1 MDTSEMQELRQEP
14 AGMGQG
20 FLVVHVTTARG
31 AIPLE
36 GALVNIRQ
44 DAPAENGIRGEV
56 IAVQVTG
63 SDGNTNPL
71 TLSAPRRSQSLT
83 PGNGVQK
90 PYATYHV
97 EVQLEGYYTQNY
109 ANVPIFDGIAAIQPA
124 DLIPLPEN
132 GRTDSRT
139 PDGDRFFESQAPD
152 L

>member
-1 MDTSEMQELRQEP
+1 MDTSERP
-14 AGMGQG
+14 AQRSNGTGQG

-36 GALVNIRQ
+36 GAQVNVR
-44 DAPAENGIRGEV
+44 DNRPEFEEGRGDV
-56 IAVQVTG
+56 IASLISG
-63 SDGNTNPL
+63 SDGNTQPL
-71 TLSAPRRSQSLT
+71 SLSAPPRSDSLQ
-83 PGNGVQK
+83 PMNGNEK

-139 PDGDRFFESQAPD
+139 PDGDRFFESSAPN

>member
-1 MDTSEMQELRQEP
+1 MDTSERPEVRP
-14 AGMGQG
+14 TNDMGQG

-36 GALVNIRQ
+36 GALVNVRQ
-44 DAPAENGIRGEV
+44 DAPNEEGIRGDV
-56 IAVQVTG
+56 IAALITG
-63 SDGNTNPL
+63 NDGNTEPL
-71 TLSAPRRSQSLT
+71 ALPAPRRSQSLT
-83 PGNGVQK
+83 PNNGAQK
-90 PYATYHV
+90 PYSTYHV
-97 EVQLEGYYTQNY
+97 EVQSEGYYTQNY

-139 PDGDRFFESQAPD
+139 PDGDRFFESQSPD

>member
-1 MDTSEMQELRQEP
+1 MDTSERPEGHP
-14 AGMGQG
+14 TNDMGQG

-36 GALVNIRQ
+36 GALVNVRQ
-44 DAPAENGIRGEV
+44 DAPNGEGIRGDV
-56 IAVQVTG
+56 IAALVTKN
-63 SDGNTNPL
+63 DGNTEPL
-71 TLSAPRRSQSLT
+71 ALPAPRRSQSLT
-83 PGNGVQK
+83 PNHGAQK
-90 PYATYHV
+90 PYSTYHV

-139 PDGDRFFESQAPD
+139 PDGDRFFESQSPD

>member
-1 MDTSEMQELRQEP
+1 MDTSERP
-14 AGMGQG
+14 TPRNTNMGQG
-20 FLVVHVTTARG
+20 YLVVHVTTARG

-36 GALVNIRQ
+36 GAQVNVR
-44 DAPAENGIRGEV
+44 DNRPEFETGRGDV
-56 IAVQVTG
+56 IASLVTG
-63 SDGNTNPL
+63 NDGNTQPL
-71 TLSAPRRSQSLT
+71 QLPAPPRSESLQ
-83 PGNGVQK
+83 PNNGGEK

-139 PDGDRFFESQAPD
+139 PDGQRFFESSAPE

>member
-1 MDTSEMQELRQEP
+1 MDTSEMPVKRNENT
-14 AGMGQG
+14 GQG
-20 FLVVHVTTARG
+20 ILVVHVTTARG

-36 GALVNIRQ
+36 GALVNVRQ
-44 DAPAENGIRGEV
+44 DAPDESGISGDV
-56 IAVQVTG
+56 IAALTTG
-63 SDGNTNPL
+63 NDGNTEPL
-71 TLSAPRRSQSLT
+71 TLPAPMRSESLT
-83 PGNGVQK
+83 PNNGAQK
-90 PYATYHV
+90 PYSTYHL

-139 PDGDRFFESQAPD
+139 PDGDRFFESEAPN

>member
-1 MDTSEMQELRQEP
+1 MDTSERP
-14 AGMGQG
+14 VPRNNDTGQG

-36 GALVNIRQ
+36 GAQVSVRDNRPEI
-44 DAPAENGIRGEV
+44 EKGRGDV
-56 IAVQVTG
+56 IASLVSG
-63 SDGNTNPL
+63 SDGNTQPL
-71 TLSAPRRSQSLT
+71 PLPAPPRSNSMQ
-83 PGNGVQK
+83 PMNGGQK
-90 PYATYHV
+90 PYATYHI

-109 ANVPIFDGIAAIQPA
+109 ANVPIFDGIAAVQPA

-139 PDGDRFFESQAPD
+139 PDGDRFFESSAPN

>member
-1 MDTSEMQELRQEP
+1 MDTSERPEVRP
-14 AGMGQG
+14 IDDMGQG

-36 GALVNIRQ
+36 GALVNVRQ
-44 DAPAENGIRGEV
+44 EIPNEKEIRGDI
-56 IAVQVTG
+56 IAALTTG
-63 SDGNTNPL
+63 NDGNTEPL
-71 TLSAPRRSQSLT
+71 ALPAPRRTQTLT
-83 PGNGVQK
+83 PNHGTQK
-90 PYATYHV
+90 PYSTYHV

-139 PDGDRFFESQAPD
+139 PDEDRFFESQAPD

>member
-1 MDTSEMQELRQEP
+1 MDTSESPVKRNENT
-14 AGMGQG
+14 GQG
-20 FLVVHVTTARG
+20 ILVVHVTTARG

-36 GALVNIRQ
+36 GALVNVRQ
-44 DAPAENGIRGEV
+44 DAPDENGIRGDV
-56 IAVQVTG
+56 IAALTTG
-63 SDGNTNPL
+63 TDGNTEPL
-71 TLSAPRRSQSLT
+71 TLPAPQRSQSLT
-83 PGNGVQK
+83 PNHGAEK
-90 PYATYHV
+90 PFSTYHV

-139 PDGDRFFESQAPD
+139 PDGDRFFESEAPN

>member
-1 MDTSEMQELRQEP
+1 MDTSERPEVRSTDD
-14 AGMGQG
+14 MGQG

-36 GALVNIRQ
+36 GALVNVRQ
-44 DAPAENGIRGEV
+44 DAPNEEGVRGDV
-56 IAVQVTG
+56 IAALVTG
-63 SDGNTNPL
+63 NDGNTEPL
-71 TLSAPRRSQSLT
+71 TLPAPKRSQSLT
-83 PGNGVQK
+83 PNNGAQK
-90 PYATYHV
+90 PYSTYHV

-132 GRTDSRT
+132 GRTDSR
-139 PDGDRFFESQAPD
+139 PPNGDRFFESQSPD